1 MLDREVIKEFMEEEF
16 SECEIEIPDDI
27 SKDILVE
34 TFCKY
39 IEDDYHEWIK
49 GNFNSFFDRLD
60 WDWIR
65 ERIQHYAE
73 S

>member
-1 MLDREVIKEFMEEEF
+1 MLDREVIKEFMEEGF

-39 IEDDYHEWIK
+39 IEDDYHEWKNMVTPKIK
-49 GNFNSFFDRLD
+49 TKN
-60 WDWIR
+60 W
-65 ERIQHYAE
+65 QK
-73 S
+73 

>member
-16 SECEIEIPDDI
+16 AECNVEIPDDI
-27 SKDILVE
+27 SEDILVE

-39 IEDDYHEWIK
+39 IEDDYYEWIK
-49 GNFNSFFDRLD
+49 GNFNSFFDGLD